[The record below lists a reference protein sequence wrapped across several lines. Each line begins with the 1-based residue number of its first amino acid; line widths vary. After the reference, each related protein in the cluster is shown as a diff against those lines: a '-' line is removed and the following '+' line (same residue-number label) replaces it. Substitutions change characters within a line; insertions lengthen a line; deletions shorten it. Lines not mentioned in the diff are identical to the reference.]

1 MLQTTNPFQHWRRIA
16 TDRKVEQAE
25 PVRYPSK
32 MFLTELRK
40 EGRDSSRVFRRGF
53 PRGISMKIE
62 TYKYDGTTY
71 HSVPAVRHAIS
82 KSTGVCFGTPTTAE
96 QWAALGVEYEVT
108 VEPDPAPVEPT
119 PEEIEQKELEEAK
132 RVRKEAVEAI
142 KVEVDGM
149 TFDGDEVAQSR
160 MARAITASDA
170 AGMDS
175 TVWVLADNTVAT
187 VTKAQLQQALSK
199 AMLAMAELWTKPYT
213 AKAKA

>member
-1 MLQTTNPFQHWRRIA
+1 
-16 TDRKVEQAE
+16 
-25 PVRYPSK
+25 
-32 MFLTELRK
+32 
-40 EGRDSSRVFRRGF
+40 
-53 PRGISMKIE
+53 MKIE
-62 TYKYDGTTY
+62 TYIYEGVAY

-82 KSTGVCFGTPTTAE
+82 KATGVCFGTPTTAE
-96 QWAALGVEYEVT
+96 QWAELGVEYSVL

-119 PEEIEQKELEEAK
+119 PEELEKQELEEAK
-132 RVRKEAVEAI
+132 RVRKDAVEAI

-160 MARAITASDA
+160 MARAITAADA